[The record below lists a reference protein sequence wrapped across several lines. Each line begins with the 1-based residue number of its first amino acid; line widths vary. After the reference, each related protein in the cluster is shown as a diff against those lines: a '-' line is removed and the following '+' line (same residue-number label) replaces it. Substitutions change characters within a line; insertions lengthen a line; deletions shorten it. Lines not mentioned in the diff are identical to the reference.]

1 MKKLYIFLFILP
13 LSSFAQSEINACET
27 LFKINKLIQQQHY
40 KPKALDDSLSVY
52 VFNDFINKL
61 DEDHRLFVEPEILY
75 LDKYKFEID
84 DNIQA
89 KNCYFLDD
97 FYKVYNEAI
106 DRYTSII
113 THLKENP
120 FALSSNEEI
129 KFSKSSYPF
138 LKNKEELSGLYRK
151 AILFNI
157 LKDVA
162 EISNN
167 KDSLITNF
175 DKIALKSKTK
185 IFDSYQC
192 KIDGLR
198 LTKNEF
204 NAKLF
209 SSFCNY
215 FDPHTEYFSAS
226 EKSSFLSSVSA
237 DNLTFGVYV
246 SVNDKDEIVVDQVL
260 PGSSAYFSEKIES
273 GDVLT
278 KLKSQDEEYTT
289 ACSSMDKIAQ
299 IISSDKYK
307 DADFTFKKKSGEVYS
322 VLLSKQIMKDYEN
335 NVFSYILEKD
345 GIRTGYIKIP
355 SFYSTFENGK
365 TSVADDVAREI
376 FKLQEDNIKGLVI
389 DLENDGGGSMDEA
402 VKLTSLF
409 VDNGPIAI
417 INNRQQKKQV
427 LKDSYRGV
435 VYSGPMVLLIN
446 GFTASA
452 SEFFANAMQD
462 YNRAILIGNQS
473 LGKATMQQILPL
485 SNNKDADEYVKLT
498 IEKFYRITGKS
509 NQYIGITPDVEIP
522 LVFDKQMPRE
532 SNYPTAL
539 DYDELRANL
548 KYSIL
553 VNSNKDAIEKSKKRV
568 TENSLMKAVTNLN
581 AKIDSV
587 YDVDFPPVELQ
598 FSKVYDEIKR
608 INLLWKEIK
617 EFSEI
622 EYPINVSQNSI
633 DFDYQDF
640 DAYLKASNIEKIK
653 SIKSNLHIL
662 EAVNIINDLKK

>member
-1 MKKLYIFLFILP
+1 MKKLYLFLFLLP
-13 LSSFAQSEINACET
+13 LSSFAQRETNACET

-40 KPKALDDSLSVY
+40 KPKLIDDSLSVY
-52 VFNDFINKL
+52 VYTDFINKL

-89 KNCYFLDD
+89 KNCNFLDD

-106 DRYTSII
+106 DRYVSII
-113 THLKENP
+113 SHLKENS

-151 AILFNI
+151 TILFNI

-162 EISNN
+162 EINNN
-167 KDSLITNF
+167 KDSLIINF
-175 DKIALKSKTK
+175 DKLSLKSKAK

-198 LTKNEF
+198 LTKSEF

-215 FDPHTEYFSAS
+215 FDPHTEYFSES

-246 SVNDKDEIVVDQVL
+246 SVNDKDEIVVDQVI

-278 KLKSQDEEYTT
+278 KLKSQDEEYTS

-417 INNRQQKKQV
+417 VNNRQQKKQV

-485 SNNKDADEYVKLT
+485 SNNKDADEFVKLT

-509 NQYIGITPDVEIP
+509 NQYLGITPDVEIP

-539 DYDELRANL
+539 NYDELRANL
-548 KYSIL
+548 KYSVL
-553 VNSNKDAIEKSKKRV
+553 VNANKEVIEKSKKRV
-568 TENSLMKAVTNLN
+568 AENIAMKAVTDLN

-617 EFSEI
+617 EFSEV

-640 DAYLKASNIEKIK
+640 DAYLKASNVEKIK

>member
-1 MKKLYIFLFILP
+1 MKKLYLFLFLLP
-13 LSSFAQSEINACET
+13 LSSFAQRETNACET

-40 KPKALDDSLSVY
+40 KPKLIDDSLSVY
-52 VFNDFINKL
+52 VYTDFINKL

-89 KNCYFLDD
+89 KNCNFLDD

-106 DRYTSII
+106 DRYVSII
-113 THLKENP
+113 SHLKENS

-151 AILFNI
+151 TILFNI

-162 EISNN
+162 EINNN
-167 KDSLITNF
+167 KDSLIINF
-175 DKIALKSKTK
+175 DKLSLKSKAK

-198 LTKNEF
+198 LTKSEF

-215 FDPHTEYFSAS
+215 FDPHTEYFSES

-246 SVNDKDEIVVDQVL
+246 SVNDKDEIVVDQVI

-278 KLKSQDEEYTT
+278 KLKSQDEEYTS

-307 DADFTFKKKSGEVYS
+307 DGDFTFKKKSGEVYS

-345 GIRTGYIKIP
+345 GVRTGYIKIP

-417 INNRQQKKQV
+417 VNNRQQKKQV

-485 SNNKDADEYVKLT
+485 SNNKDADEFVKLT

-509 NQYIGITPDVEIP
+509 NQYLGITPDVEIP

-539 DYDELRANL
+539 NYDELRANL
-548 KYSIL
+548 KYSVL
-553 VNSNKDAIEKSKKRV
+553 VNANKEVIEKSKKRV
-568 TENSLMKAVTNLN
+568 AENIAMKAVTDLN

-617 EFSEI
+617 EFSEV

-640 DAYLKASNIEKIK
+640 DAYLKASNVEKIK